1 MTSSRKYDKS
11 SLSMQI
17 AGLPKGKIFLMAH
30 IKRTASMKAKGSPL
44 DSLNSLHELKCGRM
58 GAIFE
63 MNLNRWLV
71 APGATFAFCVF
82 LSAEQAAKKPPPPG
96 VATPGVQ
103 RPMESITP
111 TAVFTVDGAPDW
123 MAVTE
128 DSVWVASSPKNV
140 VVQLDVK
147 ANKVGR
153 SVTVGKPCSG
163 LAYGFG
169 SIWSPSC
176 SEHKLVRFSPT
187 TGVIEATINLGPAD
201 SEGGITAGAGSVWMV
216 TDKKGVLSRIDGKSN
231 QVVKTIDVPAGSVAC
246 SFGGGAVW
254 VSSPDQSVVARVD
267 PKTNQVTDKIAVGK
281 GPRFMTFGAGS
292 AWTLNQGDGTISRI
306 DAATRK
312 VVNIEAGLPGEGGEI
327 AYGEGAVWATLF
339 GFPMTKVDTATNKV
353 VKQWKGK
360 GGDSIRAAHGSV
372 WLTFLYD
379 KKVWRIDAHH
389 L

>member
-1 MTSSRKYDKS
+1 M
-11 SLSMQI
+11 
-17 AGLPKGKIFLMAH
+17 
-30 IKRTASMKAKGSPL
+30 
-44 DSLNSLHELKCGRM
+44 NS
-58 GAIFE
+58 
-63 MNLNRWLV
+63 NSWL
-71 APGATFAFCVF
+71 AMCFATCALC
-82 LSAEQAAKKPPPPG
+82 LLLGAEQAATGPAAPG

-103 RPMESITP
+103 RPMSSITP
-111 TAVFTVDGAPDW
+111 TAVFPVDGAPDW

-128 DSVWVASSPKNV
+128 DSVWVASSPKNA
-140 VVQLDVK
+140 VVQLDSK
-147 ANKVGR
+147 TNKVGR

-187 TGVIEATINLGPAD
+187 TGAVEAVINAGPAD
-201 SEGGITAGAGSVWMV
+201 SEGGIATGAGSVWML
-216 TDKKGVLSRIDGKSN
+216 TDKKGVLSRIDGKTN
-231 QVVKTIDVPAGSVAC
+231 RVVKTIEVPAGSVAC
-246 SFGGGAVW
+246 TFGGDAVW
-254 VSSPDQSVVARVD
+254 VSSPEQNVVARVD

-292 AWTLNQGDGTISRI
+292 AWTLNQRDGTISRI

-327 AYGEGAVWATLF
+327 AYGEGAIWATLF
-339 GFPMTKVDTATNKV
+339 GFPITKVDTATNKV

-372 WLTFLYD
+372 WLTFLSD
-379 KKVWRIDAHH
+379 KKVWRIDAHQ

>member
-1 MTSSRKYDKS
+1 M
-11 SLSMQI
+11 SL
-17 AGLPKGKIFLMAH
+17 
-30 IKRTASMKAKGSPL
+30 KR
-44 DSLNSLHELKCGRM
+44 C
-58 GAIFE
+58 
-63 MNLNRWLV
+63 LV
-71 APGATFAFCVF
+71 WSGATCVF
-82 LSAEQAAKKPPPPG
+82 CLFLAAEQAPKKPAARG
-96 VATPGVQ
+96 VVATGVQ
-103 RPMESITP
+103 RPMSSITP
-111 TAVFTVDGAPDW
+111 TAVFPVDGAPDW

-128 DSVWVASSPKNV
+128 DSVWVASSPKNA

-147 ANKVGR
+147 TNKVGR
-153 SVTVGKPCSG
+153 TVTVGKPCSG

-176 SEHKLVRFSPT
+176 SEYKLVRFNAV
-187 TGVIEATINLGPAD
+187 TGAIEATINAAPAD
-201 SEGGITAGAGSVWMV
+201 SEGGITTGAGSVWML
-216 TDKKGVLSRIDGKSN
+216 TDKKGVLSRIDAKTN
-231 QVVKTIDVPAGSVAC
+231 QVVKTIEVPAGSVAC
-246 SFGGGAVW
+246 TFGGDAVW
-254 VSSPDQSVVARVD
+254 VSSPDQSVVARMD

-312 VVNIEAGLPGEGGEI
+312 AIRIDAGLPGEGGEI

-339 GFPMTKVDTATNKV
+339 GFPITKVDTATNKV

-372 WLTFLYD
+372 WLTFLSD
-379 KKVWRIDAHH
+379 KKVWRIDARQ